1 LHLLE
6 NQEKVI
12 QALAKGIWPKS
23 IVEDVIKLDTERR
36 AAQVELDGILAES
49 NKLSKD
55 IGEKMMKTVKI
66 ESRYLKR
73 KTVLN
78 KEKSKKL
85 AEISDAIAT
94 ELTDKL
100 YSLPNLPAD
109 IVPMGKTPEENLN
122 VFEAGAIL
130 FYMKALNHTGN

>member
-1 LHLLE
+1 
-6 NQEKVI
+6 
-12 QALAKGIWPKS
+12 
-23 IVEDVIKLDTERR
+23 
-36 AAQVELDGILAES
+36 
-49 NKLSKD
+49 
-55 IGEKMMKTVKI
+55 VKI

-122 VFEAGAIL
+122 VLRRVQFL

>member
-1 LHLLE
+1 VL
-6 NQEKVI
+6 
-12 QALAKGIWPKS
+12 
-23 IVEDVIKLDTERR
+23 
-36 AAQVELDGILAES
+36 QVELDGILAES

-55 IGEKMMKTVKI
+55 IGEMMKTVKI

-78 KEKSKKL
+78 KEKSKKF
-85 AEISDAIAT
+85 DAPT

-122 VFEAGAIL
+122 VLRRVQFR
-130 FYMKALNHTGN
+130 FT

>member
-1 LHLLE
+1 
-6 NQEKVI
+6 
-12 QALAKGIWPKS
+12 
-23 IVEDVIKLDTERR
+23 
-36 AAQVELDGILAES
+36 
-49 NKLSKD
+49 
-55 IGEKMMKTVKI
+55 MKTAKI

-109 IVPMGKTPEENLN
+109 IAMGKTPEENLN
-122 VFEAGAIL
+122 VFEAVQFL

>member
-1 LHLLE
+1 MD
-6 NQEKVI
+6 
-12 QALAKGIWPKS
+12 AKS

-55 IGEKMMKTVKI
+55 IGEMMKKRKI
-66 ESRYLKR
+66 ESRYLKK

-122 VFEAGAIL
+122 FLRRVQFL